1 MIWSLMVVLEQRG
14 YNRESSCKLPFSSSR
29 EGKFVMPTAE
39 YDPLYL
45 RGIEFFND
53 CEFFESHEA
62 WEELWTEYQGP
73 SRKFYQ
79 GLIQAAVALHHFGNG
94 NIRGAK
100 KLYYTSLGYLEP
112 YRPLHEGIDLDKFFA
127 EMQRC
132 FASIINSDEDFP
144 AVEIVADE
152 IPEIHLDPAPG
163 AAES

>member
-1 MIWSLMVVLEQRG
+1 MRLFFFLEG
-14 YNRESSCKLPFSSSR
+14 TP
-29 EGKFVMPTAE
+29 VMATAP

-45 RGIEFFND
+45 RGIELFND
-53 CEFFESHEA
+53 CDFFESHEA
-62 WEELWTEYQGP
+62 WEELWAEYQGP

-127 EMQRC
+127 EMHVC
-132 FASIINSDEDFP
+132 FAGIINSEEAYP
-144 AVEIVADE
+144 QVEIVADE
-152 IPEIHLDPAPG
+152 IPEIHLDPAPDAG
-163 AAES
+163 QS

>member
-1 MIWSLMVVLEQRG
+1 MVGRGRHG
-14 YNRESSCKLPFSSSR
+14 YNRDQHRETHGFSKFR
-29 EGKFVMPTAE
+29 EGASVMATAE
-39 YDPLYL
+39 YNPLYL
-45 RGIEFFND
+45 RGIELFND

-62 WEELWTEYQGP
+62 WEELWAEYQGP

-112 YRPLHEGIDLDKFFA
+112 YRPKHEGIDLEKFFA
-127 EMQRC
+127 QMQCC
-132 FASIINSDEDFP
+132 FADIISSEEAFP
-144 AVEIVADE
+144 QVEIVPDE

-163 AAES
+163 SPES

>member
-1 MIWSLMVVLEQRG
+1 MA
-14 YNRESSCKLPFSSSR
+14 
-29 EGKFVMPTAE
+29 TAE

-45 RGIEFFND
+45 RGIELFND
-53 CEFFESHEA
+53 CDFFESHEA

-112 YRPLHEGIDLDKFFA
+112 YRPQHEGIDLDKFFA
-127 EMQRC
+127 EMQQLLRRHHQQRRSLSAGRDRAGRDSRDS
-132 FASIINSDEDFP
+132 FGSGALPVDVKLDFP
-144 AVEIVADE
+144 WGRRRFS
-152 IPEIHLDPAPG
+152 PA
-163 AAES
+163 AQA